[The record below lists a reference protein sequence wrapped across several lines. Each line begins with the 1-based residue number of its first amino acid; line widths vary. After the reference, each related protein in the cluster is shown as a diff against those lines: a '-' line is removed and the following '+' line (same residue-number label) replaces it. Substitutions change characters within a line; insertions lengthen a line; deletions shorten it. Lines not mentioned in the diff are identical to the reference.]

1 MGARTEYFL
10 RLKVGKDL
18 TIKRLVTGIFIVFK
32 EYFVYTNLH
41 KSNSKWIGIV

>member
-41 KSNSKWIGIV
+41 KSNFKWIGIV